1 MQLIEALAEIT
12 RGVDQPIIAI
22 DGPAGAGKT
31 TLASTL
37 SLALSPQ
44 MSTTVV
50 HMDELYPGWENALG
64 DELTKTLTWLTS
76 CHKAKKPLLYSSFNW
91 IANEFNPPKSHAS
104 TQLLILE
111 GVASAQLPIEENLVT
126 SIWLDLDPEIG
137 FRRVIERDGE
147 NISLEMKKWL
157 VTQEQHFAADR
168 TKERC
173 EFLLST

>member
-37 SLALSPQ
+37 SLALAPQ

-111 GVASAQLPIEENLVT
+111 GVASAQLPIEESLAT

>member
-1 MQLIEALAEIT
+1 MQLIEALSEIT
-12 RGVDQPIIAI
+12 QGVDQPIIAI

-44 MSTTVV
+44 MSTTVI

-111 GVASAQLPIEENLVT
+111 GVASAQLPIEESLAT

>member
-1 MQLIEALAEIT
+1 MQLIEALSEIT

-50 HMDELYPGWENALG
+50 HMDELYPGWEYALG
-64 DELTKTLTWLTS
+64 GELTKTLTWLTS
-76 CHKAKKPLLYSSFNW
+76 CHKAKKPLLYSSFDW

-111 GVASAQLPIEENLVT
+111 GVASAQLPIEESLAT

-147 NISLEMKKWL
+147 NISREMKKWL
-157 VTQEQHFAADR
+157 VTQEQHFTADR

>member
-44 MSTTVV
+44 MSTTVI

-111 GVASAQLPIEENLVT
+111 GVASAQLPIEESLAT

>member
-12 RGVDQPIIAI
+12 HGVDQPIIAI

-44 MSTTVV
+44 MSTTVI

>member
-91 IANEFNPPKSHAS
+91 IANEFNPPKSQAS

-111 GVASAQLPIEENLVT
+111 GVASAQLPIEESLAT

-157 VTQEQHFAADR
+157 VTQEQHFSADR

>member
-12 RGVDQPIIAI
+12 RAVDQPIIAI

-44 MSTTVV
+44 MSTTVI

-111 GVASAQLPIEENLVT
+111 GVASAQLPIEESLAT

>member
-1 MQLIEALAEIT
+1 MQLIEALSEIT
-12 RGVDQPIIAI
+12 QEVDQPIIAI

-31 TLASTL
+31 TLASTI
-37 SLALSPQ
+37 SLALSPR
-44 MSTTVV
+44 MSTTII

-64 DELTKTLTWLTS
+64 DELTKTLIWLTS

-91 IANEFNPPKSHAS
+91 ATNEFHEAKTHPS

-111 GVASAQLPIEENLVT
+111 GVASAQLPIEESLAT
-126 SIWLDLDPEIG
+126 SIWLELDPEIG

>member
-1 MQLIEALAEIT
+1 
-12 RGVDQPIIAI
+12 
-22 DGPAGAGKT
+22 
-31 TLASTL
+31 
-37 SLALSPQ
+37 
-44 MSTTVV
+44 
-50 HMDELYPGWENALG
+50 MDELYPGWENALG

-111 GVASAQLPIEENLVT
+111 GVASAQLPIEESFAT

-157 VTQEQHFAADR
+157 VTQEQHFAADS

>member
-12 RGVDQPIIAI
+12 HGVDQPIIAI

-44 MSTTVV
+44 MSTTVI

-64 DELTKTLTWLTS
+64 DELTKTLTWLTL